1 MLHCTILVYALVERL
16 KLGPVQIVR
25 VLGADTS
32 VAHPLPRFGNR
43 GVMFDFDILP
53 VAGDDRAA
61 ERRGTTPFR
70 HLALIG
76 NALPRK
82 CGLATYTSHVADALR
97 DLYPGM
103 TVDHYA
109 MDDGTGVFYPGSIHT
124 IDAELVDDYQAAAER
139 IEASGAEAIWLQ
151 HEFGIFGGASGSHIL
166 ELIGATD
173 LPLILTLHTVLELP
187 DEGQEV
193 VLKRLIARADRV
205 IVMSSTG
212 ADILKRRYGV
222 SPERLR
228 TIPHGVPDRPLT
240 DPDRL
245 KARFGWEGRKVL
257 MTFGLLAPSKGI
269 RHMIEAMPAIVSEHP
284 EALYEV
290 VGATHPNLVRKEGER
305 HRRMLMDAAHE
316 LGVEDHVHFID
327 RFVEQEEL
335 LDMLQAADIYVTPYL
350 NMAQVTSGT
359 LSYAFAVGK
368 PIIATPYI
376 HAREI
381 LGEGHGV
388 LVPPSDAIAL
398 ATAALDLLSDDS
410 LRGKIGR
417 AAYEDGREML
427 WPRVVEESLARLP
440 AKPRLVASHP
450 AVPRPSTLPLDAIE
464 RMSDSI
470 GMMQHAVYSVPDR
483 NHGYCI
489 DDNAR
494 ALMTMV
500 RRGDDRRAESLAST
514 YAAFIQHGW
523 NPANGRF
530 RNFMAY
536 DRRWL
541 EDSGSEDSNGRT
553 IWALGMT
560 AARSPWPELRDWA
573 CKLFDGTASIA
584 AEFGAL
590 RARAFAAL
598 GGFEILS
605 RRADHELARSLLR
618 DAGELLLQAHGQ
630 YARDDW
636 NWFEPSLAYDNG
648 RLPEA
653 LIRAGQTLEND
664 QMLKLGL
671 STLDWLRVRQSSP
684 RGAFRPVGCK
694 SFCRPYAAPLAFDQQ
709 PLEATATVD
718 AAAAAFEFSG
728 ESKWRQMAQ
737 DAFAWFFG
745 NNDAAMPMANASDG
759 SCFDGLMATGINRNQ
774 GAESILSLH
783 LAAQTVRE
791 AFGTSKQAGQLRV
804 GTPEARS
811 FAAT

>member
-1 MLHCTILVYALVERL
+1 MLHCRIFVRL
-16 KLGPVQIVR
+16 LTKSWKLGPVQFVKMWGSDI
-25 VLGADTS
+25 S
-32 VAHPLPRFGNR
+32 VAHPFPSFGTR
-43 GVMFDFDILP
+43 GVMFDFDIISDS
-53 VAGDDRAA
+53 DDGGRA
-61 ERRGTTPFR
+61 ERHASAPFR

-97 DLYPGM
+97 ALYPNM

-109 MDDGTGVFYPGSIHT
+109 MDDGTGVFYPGSINM
-124 IDAELVDDYQAAAER
+124 IDAEMLDDYQATAKR

-151 HEFGIFGGASGSHIL
+151 HEFGIFGGTAGSHIL

-173 LPLILTLHTVLELP
+173 LPLVLTLHTVLEHP
-187 DEGQEV
+187 DDGQEV

-212 ADILKRRYGV
+212 ADILQRRYGV
-222 SPERLR
+222 SPDRLR
-228 TIPHGVPDRPLT
+228 TIPHGVPDRPLA
-240 DPDRL
+240 DPGTL
-245 KARFGWEGRKVL
+245 KAKFGWEGRKVL
-257 MTFGLLAPSKGI
+257 MTFGLLAPNKGI
-269 RHMIEAMPAIVSEHP
+269 KHMIEAMPAIVSEHP

-290 VGATHPNLVRKEGER
+290 IGATHPNLVRKEGER
-305 HRRMLMDAAHE
+305 HRRMLMDAARA
-316 LGVEDHVHFID
+316 LGVENHVNFVD

-350 NMAQVTSGT
+350 NLAQVTSGT

-368 PIIATPYI
+368 PIIATPYV

-388 LVPPSDAIAL
+388 LVAPSDPAAL
-398 ATAALDLLSDDS
+398 ATAALELLYDDA
-410 LRGKIGR
+410 LRTEIGR
-417 AAYEDGREML
+417 AAYEGGRAML
-427 WPRVVEESLARLP
+427 WPRVVEQSLAKLP
-440 AKPRLVASHP
+440 ARPRLVANHV

-470 GMMQHAVYSVPDR
+470 GMLQHAVYTVPNRD
-483 NHGYCI
+483 HGYCI

-494 ALMTMV
+494 ALMAMV
-500 RRGDDRRAESLAST
+500 RRGDDRRAASLAST

-523 NPANGRF
+523 NPEKGRF

-541 EDSGSEDSNGRT
+541 EDCGSEDSNGRT
-553 IWALGMT
+553 IWALGLT
-560 AARSPWPELRDWA
+560 AARSPWADLRDWA
-573 CKLFDGTASIA
+573 SRLFAETAPIA
-584 AEFGAL
+584 ADFNAL

-598 GGFEILS
+598 GGYELLA
-605 RRADHELARSLLR
+605 RRGDHEVARSLLGTAAEQLVQSHR
-618 DAGELLLQAHGQ
+618 QF
-630 YARDDW
+630 ARDDW
-636 NWFEPSLAYDNG
+636 NWFEPSLAYDNA

-653 LIRAGQTLEND
+653 LIRAGQALED
-664 QMLKLGL
+664 QSMIKLGL
-671 STLDWLRVRQSSP
+671 STLEWLRDRQSSP
-684 RGAFRPVGCK
+684 RGMFRPVGCK
-694 SFCRPYAAPLAFDQQ
+694 SFARPYSAPLAFDQQ

-718 AAAAAFEFSG
+718 AAAAAFQASG
-728 ESKWRQMAQ
+728 EQEWRQMAQ

-745 NNDAAMPMANASDG
+745 SNDAAMPMADASDG

-783 LAAQTVRE
+783 LAAQSVRE
-791 AFGTSKQAGQLRV
+791 VFREGKPSGQERRSDA
-804 GTPEARS
+804 EARS
-811 FAAT
+811 LAAS